1 MSVRRMLPFIL
12 VNILVSATVVLAILF
27 WWDNRESDTVQST
40 AVVIAAPPRATSQ
53 ATAGAPE
60 QIQVDQTPVEEIDN
74 RVTYVVQPGDTL
86 GIISQQFDILLI
98 DLMEANEITDA
109 NFVNAG
115 DTLFIPVIGAETSTP
130 VPTETPNL
138 DTIPSPIPTLPSSGE
153 VVVEIKEVISPGELL
168 EERVTLINSGERQI
182 ALSNWQ
188 LEDGQGHIYVFGTV
202 TLFGNGVELIVHTR
216 IGQSGLLD
224 LFWGLNE
231 AIWQPGDTVLLR
243 DAEGTV
249 RATHIVSQS

>member
-27 WWDNRESDTVQST
+27 WWDNRESATVQAT
-40 AVVIAAPPRATSQ
+40 AITIAQPPRATAP
-53 ATAGAPE
+53 ATTGAPE
-60 QIQVDQTPVEEIDN
+60 HAQVGETLVEEVEDQM
-74 RVTYVVQPGDTL
+74 TYVVQPGDTL

-98 DLMEANEITDA
+98 DLLEANGITDA

-115 DTLFIPVIGAETSTP
+115 DTLVIPVIGAETSTP
-130 VPTETPNL
+130 FPTETPDL
-138 DTIPSPIPTLPSSGE
+138 DTIPSPIPTLPSPGE
-153 VVVEIKEVISPGELL
+153 VMVEIMEVFSPGDLN
-168 EERVTLINSGERQI
+168 EERVSLINSGERQVN
-182 ALSNWQ
+182 LSNWQ

-231 AIWQPGDTVLLR
+231 AIWQTGDTVLLR

-249 RATHIVSQS
+249 RATHIVSES

>member
-1 MSVRRMLPFIL
+1 MLPFIL

-27 WWDNRESDTVQST
+27 WWDNRESSTVQAT
-40 AVVIAAPPRATSQ
+40 AVVIAQPPRATSP
-53 ATAGAPE
+53 ATTGAPE
-60 QIQVDQTPVEEIDN
+60 QAPVGETPVDEVEDQVI
-74 RVTYVVQPGDTL
+74 YVVQPGDTL

-98 DLMEANEITDA
+98 DLMEANKITDA

-115 DTLFIPVIGAETSTP
+115 DTLVIPVIGAETSTP
-130 VPTETPNL
+130 FPTETPNL
-138 DTIPSPIPTLPSSGE
+138 DTVPSPIPTLPSPGE
-153 VVVEIKEVISPGELL
+153 AVVEIMEVIGPGELN
-168 EERVTLINSGERQI
+168 EERVSLINSGERQI
-182 ALSNWQ
+182 NLGNWQ

-249 RATHIVSQS
+249 RATHIVSES